1 MDTME
6 LIDHWKQHLRDARAG
21 SLKGMRK
28 YKNLYGNEAN
38 IVGYFEGKAQGQR
51 EAISILD
58 YMIEYKEMFHGDS

>member
-1 MDTME
+1 
-6 LIDHWKQHLRDARAG
+6 
-21 SLKGMRK
+21 MRK